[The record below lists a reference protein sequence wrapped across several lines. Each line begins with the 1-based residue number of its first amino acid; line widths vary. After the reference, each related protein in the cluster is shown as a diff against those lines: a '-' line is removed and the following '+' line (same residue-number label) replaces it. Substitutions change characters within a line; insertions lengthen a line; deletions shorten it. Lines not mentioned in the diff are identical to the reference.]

1 MANIVV
7 KGIFMKEKP
16 TLISHNSKFLLPIA
30 ESSFI
35 NLCGSSD
42 EDGPSF
48 PNVIVPIFT
57 NS

>member
-1 MANIVV
+1 
-7 KGIFMKEKP
+7 MKEKP